1 MFILGKISCY
11 IKIKSLIIPWEL
23 WCEEHKLGGEN
34 LNADSADAELLQVF
48 QPSQPTC
55 QTRGWIYCPQNFSLS
70 GCNVGKKWG
79 LKAYVC
85 SCDLLVNFSHL
96 SHLTSLDS
104 VQISDPPESWD
115 NKAGEKDTVVSII
128 CSSDNKHRWDL
139 LSFFSSSASSLAPCH
154 FPSFPSCSHPISHL
168 HKNHLC
174 SPSIW
179 LYLKLAGSV
188 GNHTL

>member
-1 MFILGKISCY
+1 MRSTSWVERIWMQTVQMLSCY
-11 IKIKSLIIPWEL
+11 RYFSPPSPRVRRV
-23 WCEEHKLGGEN
+23 GEYTA
-34 LNADSADAELLQVF
+34 LNISE
-48 QPSQPTC
+48 
-55 QTRGWIYCPQNFSLS
+55 
-70 GCNVGKKWG
+70 GKKWG

-128 CSSDNKHRWDL
+128 CSSDSKHRWDL